1 MGWHIWTI
9 SIAQSNRHRGPS
21 IFDDIGLNLIPQSA
35 SDVSWIYSELFGRYR
50 HWVMCGGLN
59 PSCDVI
65 PPDLEV
71 PQDPPDPQDSFSVLG
86 KGDHSSFLH
95 VAVILTDVPMAYEC
109 IRLGT
114 MVNRQDAKG
123 RTPLLFTLVLILDAM
138 WTFWGSQEGL
148 DTLPGRFRFPSLP
161 PDLMIQTSNPPRTRL
176 VSSLRARPDNGNSST
191 CFSSM
196 AQILPPQGSPN
207 LVSLFSDFE
216 VQEHLTELLA
226 AHVNPKRPER
236 LCPCFS
242 GKTLARCHAA
252 RAQPYPKGFI
262 CRCGSGKPYGK
273 CCLKRSAL
281 LSEGWSDEKQK
292 LVVGGVWLSRA
303 TFDSRNIDPE
313 LCRVLDAFSDYV
325 RRRRP
330 DEAFIRARAAAELRH
345 VGDIIDTLSREGLG
359 DVAFIAVMKKLSP
372 YIVMPYENTL
382 SKVGCENA
390 AKAWNDS
397 VDLYIETRPASID
410 VRPRI
415 EIEKVAKVANDG
427 GPLYKR
433 CEASGC
439 LAVEG
444 VDGAKMKICTGCKRL
459 DLVLNPVRPMRQD
472 PMRVHAPRP
481 AASRTAVSNE
491 LYLDRSLLP
500 LELLF
505 RILASAIQHR
515 DACLE
520 VLHASIRVLDLS
532 TRDRLDLLRVCCRL
546 TSMLK
551 LPNDLLS
558 LGSKLLQ
565 TEVATLH
572 IAFDSPQQFLEH
584 HCLPEPEAS
593 ALTTPVDVPEVPQVQ
608 VAVPVRL
615 IIRLSYY
622 ITVVDTALYC
632 VTQNTDVDVHGMY
645 PATPNL
651 TNPYAS
657 TSVITRTM
665 AVRACIFLQ
674 RVRPYE
680 NTLPKVGCE
689 KAAKAWNDS
698 VDLYI
703 ETIPKSIDAR
713 PRIEIEKVAKV
724 ANDGGPLY
732 KRCEATG
739 CMAAEGVD
747 GAKMKKCTGC
757 KRILYCGSACQAADW
772 SQHKAKCKNGSHPL
786 QMLPS
791 QAEFRAQLDGLLRES
806 LKKIQKMQ
814 NMEEAFRGDV
824 SAAAGISLA
833 FTVHAIGVQQG
844 FTSGADGVGG
854 KS

>member
-1 MGWHIWTI
+1 MESAKPPPATPICLP
-9 SIAQSNRHRGPS
+9 RS

-444 VDGAKMKICTGCKRL
+444 VDGAKMKICTGCKR
-459 DLVLNPVRPMRQD
+459 
-472 PMRVHAPRP
+472 
-481 AASRTAVSNE
+481 
-491 LYLDRSLLP
+491 
-500 LELLF
+500 
-505 RILASAIQHR
+505 
-515 DACLE
+515 
-520 VLHASIRVLDLS
+520 
-532 TRDRLDLLRVCCRL
+532 
-546 TSMLK
+546 
-551 LPNDLLS
+551 
-558 LGSKLLQ
+558 
-565 TEVATLH
+565 
-572 IAFDSPQQFLEH
+572 
-584 HCLPEPEAS
+584 
-593 ALTTPVDVPEVPQVQ
+593 
-608 VAVPVRL
+608 
-615 IIRLSYY
+615 
-622 ITVVDTALYC
+622 
-632 VTQNTDVDVHGMY
+632 
-645 PATPNL
+645 
-651 TNPYAS
+651 
-657 TSVITRTM
+657 
-665 AVRACIFLQ
+665 
-674 RVRPYE
+674 
-680 NTLPKVGCE
+680 
-689 KAAKAWNDS
+689 
-698 VDLYI
+698 
-703 ETIPKSIDAR
+703 
-713 PRIEIEKVAKV
+713 
-724 ANDGGPLY
+724 
-732 KRCEATG
+732 
-739 CMAAEGVD
+739 
-747 GAKMKKCTGC
+747 
-757 KRILYCGSACQAADW
+757 AADW
-772 SQHKAKCKNGSHPL
+772 SQHKAECKNGSHPL

-824 SAAAGISLA
+824 SAAAGVSLA
-833 FTVHAIGVQQG
+833 STAHAMGIQQG
-844 FTSGADGVGG
+844 FTSGADGVAHLDRPTKTLRWKMENTTITRVRGLICTISG
-854 KS
+854 TPEAVT